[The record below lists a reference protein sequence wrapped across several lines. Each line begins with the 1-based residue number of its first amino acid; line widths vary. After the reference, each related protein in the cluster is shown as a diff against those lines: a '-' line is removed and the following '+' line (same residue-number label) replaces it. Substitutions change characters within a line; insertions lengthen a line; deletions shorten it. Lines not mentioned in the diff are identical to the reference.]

1 MIIIVKIKNIL
12 NLQNSNITIYE
23 NLEILVKL

>member
-23 NLEILVKL
+23 KLEILVKL